1 MVALRCRG
9 LRTFICFSTRGERSY
24 SVAMRLEL
32 SPKPAVSVPE
42 YLNVSVAPVTI
53 IEDVTALIASCHV
66 AVPNALLM
74 VQLL

>member
-1 MVALRCRG
+1 
-9 LRTFICFSTRGERSY
+9 
-24 SVAMRLEL
+24 MRLEL
-32 SPKPAVSVPE
+32 SPKPAVIVPE

-53 IEDVTALIASCHV
+53 IEDVPALIASCHV

>member
-1 MVALRCRG
+1 MALRCRS
-9 LRTFICFSTRGERSY
+9 LRTFIRFSTSGERSY
-24 SVAMRLEL
+24 RIAMRLEL
-32 SPKPAVSVPE
+32 SPKPTVSVPE

-53 IEDVTALIASCHV
+53 IEDVIALIASCHV